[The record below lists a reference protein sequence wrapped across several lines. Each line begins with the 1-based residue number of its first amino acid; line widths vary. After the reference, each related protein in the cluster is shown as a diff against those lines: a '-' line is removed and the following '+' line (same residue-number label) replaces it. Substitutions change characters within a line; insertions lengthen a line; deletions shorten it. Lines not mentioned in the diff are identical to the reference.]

1 MIEREEGISRLEILI
16 RSDHNKGGN
25 GETNRLGSQEAVVG
39 VVGKDCVCVWGGWD
53 WRLESE
59 WKEWPQLFSMLRN

>member
-39 VVGKDCVCVWGGWD
+39 VVGKDCVCVWGGGIGG
-53 WRLESE
+53 WRVSG
-59 WKEWPQLFSMLRN
+59 RNGHSCLAC